1 MAYKKMSWVLGA
13 LLLLSLVA
21 QAGPTVSPVGENLYF
36 KVGTNSSLDDIIW
49 VDSLGGGGRFNG
61 YAGTTSNPSTLINL
75 WCVDSQLT
83 FNRGTVYQAN
93 ILTFDSIGGSYN
105 IRYEDLGYGS
115 TGSDYFRIALPD
127 SVSVLD
133 TAPEQAAF
141 RYRMAAW
148 LITQYQDGSAY
159 DNTDYYSP
167 DDTARNDAIQ
177 TAIWAAMDTQ
187 GNNPSL
193 TLSNGATQVT
203 ESSYWF
209 NQAANFVANNYN
221 DPFFN
226 RWAVVSAWVIGTSL
240 SNTDETTGL
249 GVVQTFLTEVPEPG
263 FYGLLALG
271 LSGLWL
277 AIKRR
282 REAA

>member
-1 MAYKKMSWVLGA
+1 
-13 LLLLSLVA
+13 
-21 QAGPTVSPVGENLYF
+21 
-36 KVGTNSSLDDIIW
+36 VGTNSSLDNIIW
-49 VDSLGGGGRFNG
+49 VAGLGGGGRFNG

-93 ILTFDSIGGSYN
+93 ILTFDSIGGTYN

-115 TGSDYFRIALPD
+115 ATGTDYFRIALPA
-127 SVSVLD
+127 SVSVAN
-133 TAPEQAAF
+133 TAPQQAAF

-148 LITQYQDGSAY
+148 LITQYQAGPTYEAS
-159 DNTDYYSP
+159 DYYSP
-167 DDTARNDAIQ
+167 ADTARNDAIQ

-187 GNNPSL
+187 GNNPNL
-193 TLSNGATQVT
+193 TLSGDALT
-203 ESSYWF
+203 WF
-209 NQAANFVANNYN
+209 NDAATFVGNNYN
-221 DPFFN
+221 DPLFS

-240 SNTDETTGL
+240 SNTDGNPNSGL